1 MRMQLLLVALA
12 ACPLA
17 ACTSGEAAE
26 AQQQQ
31 DAAVVEALP
40 LPPGFYISD
49 GESCGSASNATL
61 ILLHKSGI
69 NSSREP
75 CEFSRIEQVAPSAFQ
90 VTQSCSDNGEAWGRE
105 TTIYEV
111 VSQVKV
117 TGEQSFRLT
126 YDSDSEPVDWQY
138 CPQSS
143 LPDPWRDTD
152 ISDLIGG

>member
-1 MRMQLLLVALA
+1 MKTPFLLAFLA
-12 ACPLA
+12 ASPLA
-17 ACTSGEAAE
+17 ACGGGEAAE
-26 AQQQQ
+26 AQPTE
-31 DAAVVEALP
+31 AVVQALP
-40 LPPGFYISD
+40 LPLGFYVSD
-49 GESCGSASNATL
+49 DASCAGASNATL

-75 CEFSRIEQVAPSAFQ
+75 CEFSRIEQLSPTQFE

-111 VSQVKV
+111 VSRVEV
-117 TGEQSFRLT
+117 TGEHSFRLT
-126 YDSDSEPVDWQY
+126 YDADSAPVGWNH

-143 LPDPWRDTD
+143 LPDPWRDND